1 MALHTLNRRT
11 TIGVTVAGAAIAAWL
26 SGPITSA
33 QQPPPQQPPA
43 TAQGQPPAG
52 GRQGGGRQGGG
63 RGGAPIPYEDHTGFE
78 QIFDGLSLKGWDGD
92 PAFWKVENGAI
103 VGQSTAENA
112 VKQNTFIIWRGG
124 EPADFDLKVEFRM
137 NSTNSGVQYRSVQ
150 LPASDEIGKWVLKGY
165 QADIDFDNNYT
176 GMLYEE
182 RGRMF
187 LAPRGTFGFLGAA
200 GAGATQQRGSLGA
213 VEASDALK
221 ALVKVNDWNQFHV
234 IARGNVLI
242 HVLNGHVTALF
253 VDDDAANRAMKGL
266 LGFQIHVG
274 PPMKVEFKN
283 IWLKKLS

>member
-1 MALHTLNRRT
+1 MALQGLIRRRT
-11 TIGVTVAGAAIAAWL
+11 SAGLAVSAAIAAIAIV
-26 SGPITSA
+26 SGEPLISD
-33 QQPPPQQPPA
+33 QQPPPAGPPQTQPA
-43 TAQGQPPAG
+43 

-63 RGGAPIPYEDHTGFE
+63 GRGGAPIPHEDHTGFE
-78 QIFDGLSLKGWDGD
+78 RIFDGVSLKGWDGD
-92 PAFWKVENGAI
+92 PAFWKVEDGAI
-103 VGQSTAENA
+103 VGVSTAENA

-150 LPASDEIGKWVLKGY
+150 LPASDTIGKWVLKGY
-165 QADIDFDNNYT
+165 QADIDFANNYT

-187 LAPRGTFGFLGAA
+187 LAPRGTFGFLGP
-200 GAGATQQRGSLGA
+200 AGATQQRGSLGA
-213 VEASDALK
+213 VETSDALK

-253 VDDDAANRAMKGL
+253 VDDDVANRTMKGL
-266 LGFQIHVG
+266 IGFQIHEG

-283 IWLKKLS
+283 IWLKKLN